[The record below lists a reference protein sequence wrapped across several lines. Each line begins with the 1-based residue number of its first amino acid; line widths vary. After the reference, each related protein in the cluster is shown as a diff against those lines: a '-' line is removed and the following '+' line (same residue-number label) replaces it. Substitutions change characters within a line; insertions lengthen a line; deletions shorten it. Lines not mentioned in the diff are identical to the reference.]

1 MFVERDTAIPGGR
14 ASLTHRGT
22 RIVNGSSQR
31 LTRAFSFALLTCP
44 PLMQTEVVKQVLSLA
59 HQAVKETHRDRLQ
72 SYIHSYTHAI
82 PPEVFDEIEAHKLL
96 AFVMDRFAFLEED
109 FGKTVKV
116 EIRDPETTL
125 LADDSPSTVIET
137 RLPDCAFIIRTIK
150 SFLREHNLTTHF
162 VLHPIHGVVH
172 DHGQITG
179 IDSVRGTRYSQVYM
193 QVSAIPP
200 DKREALR
207 ADLEQRLELTLL
219 VNRDRHEMLARFNEA
234 RTYLCSVAG
243 RDPAVR
249 SARESQQIPR
259 EMILRAQSEQP
270 RSPRE
275 READEAV
282 ELIDWLQEDNF
293 IFVGYAFFPHSTN
306 GPRAPEQG
314 LGLFATPDRAV
325 RGKLEEVI
333 GEIAATRRA
342 REEVYSYYR
351 TDYMTVVRSVAQV
364 RYFGVGQR
372 DASGKLI
379 GEHVF
384 IGLMSTKA
392 LKTANRRIPVIKNRI
407 REVMA
412 KLEEQPGSYAYTKS
426 VAILDS
432 MPIEDLFYWNIDEI
446 RDVANQFRLAES
458 RDHARVFVWRR
469 PNGRRITVVCVVPR
483 MRFSEALREQ
493 LSREIRKFLAIPY
506 LREYRQET
514 DDESPI
520 RLHFTVGK
528 YRPKVTDADLETL
541 SDKLE
546 LLLESWDDQLRRLV
560 FKHYRAPA
568 KASGN
573 SQRYLATTATAQEIW
588 SKSGARFPDSYKNA
602 LSPEIAMLD
611 ISLIEKLDDVEGIR
625 AAFVVVGEG
634 ERRHTS
640 LRIVSRKELLLNDV
654 VPVLHRMALRTTSRL
669 AERLVGPG
677 PDVYITGFEVTGA
690 DGRKI
695 EDATSLDRL
704 GAIAQRV
711 LAGHLADDR
720 LLGLGYLANL
730 DWRQVDLLITY
741 RNYFVQVF
749 PGLGLTS
756 VDDTLLK
763 HPTFATL
770 LVEYFET
777 KFSTERKE
785 SPAERSQK
793 LLPPLAAKYEDMLDR
808 VTVIQ
813 EDLILRYM
821 LDLFEATRRTNYYRP
836 GRGDTIS
843 IKIESALVEH
853 MPRPCPVFE
862 IYVHAPGVEG
872 IHLRG
877 GMVARGGLR
886 HSDRPDDFRTEV
898 LGLQR
903 TQALKNVIIVPQGAK
918 GGFVTRKLTPTREE
932 ARAQYQVF
940 ISGLLDITDNYVGSK
955 IVPPPGVIRYDD
967 DDPYLVVAADKGTA
981 HLSDTANAI
990 SQEYKFW
997 LDDAFASGGSAGYDH
1012 KAMGI
1017 TSRGGWTNVERHFRE
1032 LGIDIRKTSIRCAGV
1047 GDMSGD
1053 VFGNGMLLND
1063 KLKLVA
1069 AFNHKHVFID
1079 PDPDPATSYA
1089 ERKRLFATPG
1099 TQWSDYKAE
1108 LISKGGGVYERAA
1121 KEITLTPEAMAL
1133 LGLPAKTVSGPDIVR
1148 AILQLEVDLMWFG
1161 GIGTYVKASTEA
1173 HGEVGDKV
1181 NDPVRINATELRAKV
1196 VGEGANLAV
1205 TQRARTE
1212 YLMGGGRCN
1221 TDAIDNSAGVDCSD
1235 HEVNLKIL
1243 LAPLMQSGKLSRED
1257 RDKFLR
1263 ELEPD
1268 VAAAC
1273 VQDNYLQ
1280 SALLSMESTRSKQQG
1295 ELFLDLV
1302 TYLDKHGLSRTA
1314 ERIPA
1319 DEELRTWL
1327 AAGKGLPRNLLAVLV
1342 AHTKMDLYERVLS
1355 SKLPDLPL
1363 FQPYLYSYFPLKAA
1377 ERFKDQVAKHHLR
1390 REIIATVVT
1399 NAIVNQ
1405 AGCTLLVQLAK
1416 ESATPMDELVVRYF
1430 VCDELLGG
1438 RAFRAG
1444 VHGADYKVPAQDQYA
1459 ALLAFEEV
1467 HRNLLRWWSWNEATW
1482 KLTPDDVARTKPDFD
1497 AAVAALVA
1505 ALDEPERLALA
1516 AREQDFVAR
1525 GFTADVAK
1533 TLARAPLLHNAFAL
1547 LAASRTAKLPLGSTA
1562 PLFHRVGRQLHV
1574 DTFHELLLAQV
1585 TANAWERRFQTSLER
1600 EAATVRQR
1608 AVGKLAA
1615 DPSFVD
1621 KHRDWVDR
1629 IGDSLGM
1636 VKQLGQRGLVPLY
1649 LILEDYRAYTS

>member
-1 MFVERDTAIPGGR
+1 M
-14 ASLTHRGT
+14 
-22 RIVNGSSQR
+22 
-31 LTRAFSFALLTCP
+31 
-44 PLMQTEVVKQVLSLA
+44 
-59 HQAVKETHRDRLQ
+59 KETHRDRLQ
-72 SYIHSYTHAI
+72 SYIQSYCRAI
-82 PPEVFDEIEAHKLL
+82 PPEVFDEIEPHKLL

-125 LADDSPSTVIET
+125 LADESPSMVIET
-137 RLPDCAFIIRTIK
+137 RLPDAAFIIRTIK
-150 SFLREHNLTTHF
+150 SFLREQGLGLHF
-162 VLHPIHGVVH
+162 VLHPIHGVIH

-179 IDSVRGTRYSQVYM
+179 IDANRGTRYSQVYM
-193 QVSAIPP
+193 QVSSVPP
-200 DKREALR
+200 ERREALR
-207 ADLEQRLELTLL
+207 ADLAHRLELTLL
-219 VNRDRHEMLARFNEA
+219 VNRDRHEMMARFNET
-234 RTYLCSVAG
+234 RSYLCAIAG
-243 RDPAVR
+243 RDP
-249 SARESQQIPR
+249 SSPSPRESQSISR
-259 EMILRAQSEQP
+259 EMIVRATANEP
-270 RSPRE
+270 RTPRE
-275 READEAV
+275 IEADEAV
-282 ELIDWLQEDNF
+282 ELIDWLKDDNF
-293 IFVGYAFFPHSTN
+293 IIAGYAWFPVGATTN
-306 GPRAPEQG
+306 GNGNGNGRSTALIENG
-314 LGLFATPDRAV
+314 LGLFAAPDPQHRS
-325 RGKLEEVI
+325 RLEEVI
-333 GEIAATRRA
+333 GEIVATRRN
-342 REEVYSYYR
+342 RDEVYSYYR

-364 RYFGVGQR
+364 RYFGIAQR
-372 DASGKLI
+372 GADGKPM

-392 LKTANRRIPVIKNRI
+392 LKTANRRVPVVKTRI

-412 KLEEQPGSYAYTKS
+412 KLEEQKGSYAFAKS

-432 MPIEDLFYWNIDEI
+432 MPVEDLFYWHIDEI

-458 RDHARVFVWRR
+458 RDSARVFVWRR

-493 LSREIRKFLAIPY
+493 VSQEVRKFLAVPQ

-541 SDKLE
+541 TDKLE
-546 LLLESWDDQLRRLV
+546 LLLESWDDRLRRLV
-560 FKHYRAPA
+560 FKQYRSPT
-568 KASGN
+568 KATAQS
-573 SQRYLATTATAQEIW
+573 SRYLATTASAQEIW
-588 SKSGARFPDSYKNA
+588 NKSGGRFPESYKGS
-602 LSPEIAMLD
+602 LSPDIALLD
-611 ISLIEKLDDVEGIR
+611 INLIEKLDEADGLR
-625 AAFVVVGEG
+625 AALVVIGEG

-677 PDVYITGFEVTGA
+677 PDIFITGFEITGA

-695 EDATSLDRL
+695 ENEAELDRL
-704 GAIAQRV
+704 GAIVHRV
-711 LAGHLADDR
+711 LGGHLLDDR
-720 LLGLGYLANL
+720 LLGLGYLAEL
-730 DWRQVDLLITY
+730 DWRQIDLLITY

-749 PGLGLTS
+749 SGLGVTS

-763 HPTFATL
+763 HPAFASL
-770 LVEYFET
+770 LVEYFEL
-777 KFSTERKE
+777 KFSTDRKE
-785 SPAERSQK
+785 TPAERSEK
-793 LLPPLAAKYEDMLDR
+793 LLPPLARKYEEMLQR
-808 VTVIQ
+808 VTAIQ
-813 EDLILRYM
+813 EDLLLRYFI
-821 LDLFEATRRTNYYRP
+821 DLFEATRRTNYYRP

-918 GGFVTRKLTPTREE
+918 GGFVTRKLSTTREE

-940 ISGLLDITDNYVGSK
+940 IAGLLDITDNYVGSK

-990 SQEYKFW
+990 SQQYKFW

-1012 KAMGI
+1012 KVMGI

-1032 LGIDIRKTSIRCAGV
+1032 MGIDIRKTSIRVAGV

-1063 KLKLVA
+1063 KLRVVA

-1079 PDPDPATSYA
+1079 PEPDPAISYA
-1089 ERKRLFATPG
+1089 ERKRLFVTAG
-1099 TQWSDYKAE
+1099 TQWSDYRPEA
-1108 LISKGGGVYERAA
+1108 ISKGGGVFERAA
-1121 KEITLTPEAMAL
+1121 KEITLSPQVKAL
-1133 LGLPAKTVSGPDIVR
+1133 LGIKAKMVSGPDLVR
-1148 AILQLEVDLMWFG
+1148 AILALDVDLMWFG

-1181 NDPVRINATELRAKV
+1181 NDHVRINASELRAKV
-1196 VGEGANLAV
+1196 IGEGANLAI

-1212 YLMGGGRCN
+1212 YLTLGGRCN

-1243 LAPLMQSGKLSRED
+1243 LSPLMLSGKLPREE
-1257 RDKFLR
+1257 RDKLLR
-1263 ELEPD
+1263 ELEAD

-1280 SALLSMESTRSKQQG
+1280 SALLSMEAVRSRKQG
-1295 ELFLDLV
+1295 EPFLDLL

-1314 ERIPA
+1314 EHIPA
-1319 DEELRTWL
+1319 DEELRSWL
-1327 AAGKGLPRNLLAVLV
+1327 AAGKGLTRNLLAVLV
-1342 AHTKMDLYERVLS
+1342 AHTKNDLYERVLS
-1355 SKLPDLPL
+1355 SKIPDVPL
-1363 FQPYLYSYFPLKAA
+1363 FQPYLFAYFPQKAA
-1377 ERFKDQVAKHHLR
+1377 EQFKEQVTKHHLR

-1399 NAIVNQ
+1399 NALINQ
-1405 AGCTLLVQLAK
+1405 AGCTLLVSLCK
-1416 ESATPMDELVVRYF
+1416 ESSYTLDELVVRYF
-1430 VCDELLGG
+1430 ICDELLEG
-1438 RAFRAG
+1438 RKFRAA
-1444 VHGADYKVPAQDQYA
+1444 VHGADYTAAAHDQYA
-1459 ALLAFEEV
+1459 ALLAFEEI
-1467 HRNLLRWWSWNEATW
+1467 HRSLLRWWIWNDTTW
-1482 KLTPDDVARTKPDFD
+1482 KLAAEDVSKTKPEFH
-1497 AAVAALVA
+1497 AAVAALVG
-1505 ALDEPERLALA
+1505 ALDETERAALE
-1516 AREQDFVAR
+1516 AREADFVAR
-1525 GFTADVAK
+1525 GFTAEVAS
-1533 TLARAPLLHNAFAL
+1533 TLARAPLLHNAFSV
-1547 LAASRTAKLPLGSTA
+1547 LAAAKSAKLALAQTA

-1574 DTFHELLLAQV
+1574 DAFDEILAAQV
-1585 TANAWERRFQTSLER
+1585 PGNVWERRFHTSLER
-1600 EAATVRQR
+1600 DAATVRQR
-1608 AVGKLAA
+1608 AVNKLAA
-1615 DPSFVD
+1615 DPQFVD
-1621 KHRDWVDR
+1621 RHREWVDR

-1636 VKQLGQRGLVPLY
+1636 VKQLGQHGLVPLY
-1649 LILEDYRAYTS
+1649 LILEDYRTHT